1 MALLEIKNL
10 NFTYPEAAQ
19 PALSGINLE
28 IQPGEFVLICGASGC
43 GKSTLLRQCKPA
55 LSQHGEKSG
64 AIYFNGKAI
73 EELSFREQSEK
84 IGFVMQ
90 DPEMQIVTDKV
101 RHELAFGLES
111 LGMDNRKMRVR
122 IAEMA
127 SFFGIRDWFDSP
139 VSALSGGQKQL
150 LCLAAVT
157 VMQPQLLLLDEPTSQ
172 LDPIAA
178 GEFFNTLKRIN
189 SELGTTVIITE
200 HRLENLFPM
209 VDRVV
214 FMRSG
219 SIVSNCS
226 PADAAEKLRGDD
238 EFFSVLPSS
247 VRIFAKT
254 RQNGQNLRGAP
265 LEVRSAR
272 DYLLNNFS
280 LDSCRHKASE
290 NQIRA
295 SAKAESSKNRKNTET
310 VISVREAWFRYE
322 KDSKDILCG
331 MNFDVHAGELTCIVG
346 GNGTGKTTL
355 LNMIAGAEPV
365 GSGIIRMGPAIRAA
379 YLPQIIHFDHPER
392 SLLDTMLYEKR
403 NITPQTARNRLAAY
417 QFQGE
422 DVFKSVSVL
431 SGGELSRLR
440 LCMLMDEEINFLI
453 LDEPT
458 NHLDIAS
465 REWIEEAVEAF
476 DGTLLFVSHDRYFIN
491 RFATRVWE
499 LSDGTINDYPM
510 GFAQYRA
517 AKAEEKKPAPAPAQ
531 KKKQDTRPPRGGRE
545 KQAARRQLTICET
558 GISKLEDR
566 CRQLD
571 REMEQYA
578 CDAEKLQELYR
589 EKQDVE
595 AQLEQEMARWEELS
609 LQLEE

>member
-111 LGMDNRKMRVR
+111 LGTNNRKMRVR

-346 GNGTGKTTL
+346 GNGAGKTTAL
-355 LNMIAGAEPV
+355 MTAAGVFSPYRGKVKYRGKPISTFRKDKGSAGKIGVLVQNPLCCFVMDSVAEELEATAKAYKLPR
-365 GSGIIRMGPAIRAA
+365 SGI
-379 YLPQIIHFDHPER
+379 
-392 SLLDTMLYEKR
+392 
-403 NITPQTARNRLAAY
+403 
-417 QFQGE
+417 E
-422 DVFKSVSVL
+422 DVIDIMQLQSVL
-431 SGGELSRLR
+431 GSNPYDISGGELQRAAIAKL
-440 LCMLMDEEINFLI
+440 LLPEPEVIF
-453 LDEPT
+453 LDEAT
-458 NHLDIAS
+458 KGMD
-465 REWIEEAVEAF
+465 AF
-476 DGTLLFVSHDRYFIN
+476 FKAEFGALLRRLAARGTAIVLVSHDIEFCAE
-491 RFATRVWE
+491 FA
-499 LSDGTINDYPM
+499 
-510 GFAQYRA
+510 
-517 AKAEEKKPAPAPAQ
+517 
-531 KKKQDTRPPRGGRE
+531 
-545 KQAARRQLTICET
+545 
-558 GISKLEDR
+558 DR
-566 CRQLD
+566 CA
-571 REMEQYA
+571 MFFNGTVI
-578 CDAEKLQELYR
+578 AEGTP
-589 EKQDVE
+589 QDVFLGNSFYTTS
-595 AQLEQEMARWEELS
+595 ACRISRGIIPDALTPEQVIDYANRCERKKNDD
-609 LQLEE
+609 

>member
-111 LGMDNRKMRVR
+111 LGTDNRKMRVR

-209 VDRVV
+209 VDLH
-214 FMRSG
+214 
-219 SIVSNCS
+219 
-226 PADAAEKLRGDD
+226 AEREHCFEL
-238 EFFSVLPSS
+238 FS
-247 VRIFAKT
+247 R
-254 RQNGQNLRGAP
+254 
-265 LEVRSAR
+265 
-272 DYLLNNFS
+272 
-280 LDSCRHKASE
+280 
-290 NQIRA
+290 
-295 SAKAESSKNRKNTET
+295 
-310 VISVREAWFRYE
+310 
-322 KDSKDILCG
+322 
-331 MNFDVHAGELTCIVG
+331 
-346 GNGTGKTTL
+346 
-355 LNMIAGAEPV
+355 
-365 GSGIIRMGPAIRAA
+365 
-379 YLPQIIHFDHPER
+379 
-392 SLLDTMLYEKR
+392 
-403 NITPQTARNRLAAY
+403 
-417 QFQGE
+417 
-422 DVFKSVSVL
+422 
-431 SGGELSRLR
+431 
-440 LCMLMDEEINFLI
+440 
-453 LDEPT
+453 
-458 NHLDIAS
+458 
-465 REWIEEAVEAF
+465 
-476 DGTLLFVSHDRYFIN
+476 
-491 RFATRVWE
+491 
-499 LSDGTINDYPM
+499 
-510 GFAQYRA
+510 
-517 AKAEEKKPAPAPAQ
+517 
-531 KKKQDTRPPRGGRE
+531 
-545 KQAARRQLTICET
+545 
-558 GISKLEDR
+558 R
-566 CRQLD
+566 CR
-571 REMEQYA
+571 RKTA
-578 CDAEKLQELYR
+578 G
-589 EKQDVE
+589 
-595 AQLEQEMARWEELS
+595 
-609 LQLEE
+609 